1 VKSSVQRLA
10 PDREFS
16 VAVPLG
22 CAAECAAPD
31 RPIAVIAHIYY
42 PEQTSEIEH
51 YLRNIPFPTDLF
63 ISTDTRAKAQKIA
76 QVFRGWDKGK
86 AQLRL
91 TPNRGRDIAPKLV
104 GYARVHLQYDYVL
117 HLHSKASTH
126 TPEWWPWRG
135 YLFETLLGSPEIVRS
150 IFAMFAA
157 VPRLGMVAPHHY
169 EPLTKRVGWGDN
181 FPLAS
186 DLAKRIGFRLNP
198 DHVRDFPSGSM
209 FWARSV
215 ALHPLLRL
223 KLSYSDFPEEAG
235 QVDGTLAHAVE
246 RLFFVTTKY
255 AGLQW
260 LRIAVPGFFHRTETI
275 VSIDDPHEVAGLLDA
290 RSAPVPPTVEL
301 LRTLKKRRQAE

>member
-1 VKSSVQRLA
+1 VKNPVQRIA

-16 VAVPLG
+16 VAVPLAR
-22 CAAECAAPD
+22 AAQFPD
-31 RPIAVIAHIYY
+31 PGRPVAVVAHIFY
-42 PEQTSEIEH
+42 PDQSSEIEH
-51 YLRNIPFPTDLF
+51 YLRNIPFPADLF

-76 QVFRGWDKGK
+76 QVFRSWDKGK
-86 AQLRL
+86 AELRL
-91 TPNRGRDIAPKLV
+91 APNRGRDIAPKLV
-104 GYARVHLQYDYVL
+104 GYAGVHLRYDYVL
-117 HLHSKASTH
+117 HIHSKASIH
-126 TPEWWPWRG
+126 TPDWWPWRG

-186 DLAKRIGFRLNP
+186 ELARRIGFRLNP
-198 DHVRDFPSGSM
+198 DPGRDFPSGSM

-246 RLFFVTTKY
+246 RLFFMSTEY

-301 LRTLKKRRQAE
+301 LRALEKRRQAE